1 MSLIVMQ
8 YFFPVFFLVVYP
20 FFPESP
26 YYLIK
31 NGKYDEARKSL
42 NRIHGS
48 SQQEYINLQMTRIEK
63 SVQFSEE
70 LAKLTAANGPAFF
83 QLFRGTNLVCTSLEG
98 CTDS

>member
-1 MSLIVMQ
+1 MQ
-8 YFFPVFFLVVYP
+8 YFFPLFFLIVYP

-31 NGKYDEARKSL
+31 KGKYDEARKSL

-48 SQQEYINLQMTRIEK
+48 GEQEYINLQMTRIEK

-70 LAKLTAANGPAFF
+70 LAKTTAANGPAFL
-83 QLFRGTNLVCTSLEG
+83 QLFRGTNLVHLSKNTLIHRDG
-98 CTDS
+98 R